1 MQEKTKLLEAIAGRN
16 RGLRATEMDRI
27 NILTAVEHLEDLN
40 PNPQPLDNQSLLD
53 GNWRL
58 LYTTSRNLLGLDRFP
73 LIDLGEIYQCI
84 RTTEAKL
91 YNIAEFV
98 GLPFLDSLVVVVASF
113 VPVSERRVEVKFERT
128 IIGLQKIIGYRNPNQ
143 LIQDLELEKRFLAVD
158 FGLPQRESLGWLEIT
173 YLDEDLRIGRGSEGS
188 VFILAKDNYHG

>member
-40 PNPQPLDNQSLLD
+40 PNPQPLDNPSLLD

-113 VPVSERRVEVKFERT
+113 MPVSERRVEVKFERT
-128 IIGLQKIIGYRNPNQ
+128 IIGLQKIIGYQNPNQ
-143 LIQDLELEKRFLAVD
+143 LIQELELEKRFLAVD
-158 FGLPQRESLGWLEIT
+158 FGLPKRESLGWLEIT

>member
-40 PNPQPLDNQSLLD
+40 PNAQPLNNQSLLD

-73 LIDLGEIYQCI
+73 LIDWGKFINVFGQRNLNSTI
-84 RTTEAKL
+84 
-91 YNIAEFV
+91 
-98 GLPFLDSLVVVVASF
+98 SLN
-113 VPVSERRVEVKFERT
+113 
-128 IIGLQKIIGYRNPNQ
+128 L
-143 LIQDLELEKRFLAVD
+143 LA
-158 FGLPQRESLGWLEIT
+158 
-173 YLDEDLRIGRGSEGS
+173 YLFWI
-188 VFILAKDNYHG
+188 VWWW

>member
-40 PNPQPLDNQSLLD
+40 PNAQPLNNQSLLD

-84 RTTEAKL
+84 RTTESKL

-128 IIGLQKIIGYRNPNQ
+128 IIGLQKIIGYQNPNQ

-158 FGLPQRESLGWLEIT
+158 FGLPKRESLGWLEIT